1 MSRMKSALAV
11 LLLATIGGLAPKA
24 QGQATVKI
32 MVAGSSAMWQA
43 TALAAY
49 NYRLVSS
56 VPTTCLTGATPPCF
70 HYTGKGFLLSDTR
83 PKLIG
88 GQTLVDSNTVWI
100 VWDSHLNLSNQPAPN
115 VWAYIKV
122 DSVVGDRCY
131 FAHPRCNVAAPSPFP
146 SAADSISSSLWGD
159 GSSDT
164 TPPLNVQALFESAS
178 GVSVS
183 AAATDIRPEDG
194 LFAMCRANS
203 ALDTVNLTAPLGLG
217 YNSNNASGACPTT
230 KTLATLVGTDIGSAV
245 SGATAHVAAFNIS
258 GTDPFSGQA
267 IPAFTTVSVGAAPI
281 VFVGHVSS
289 GSPLSTVTN
298 VSDSQLQSVFS
309 GQGTVAN
316 PGCDAAN
323 LGAASS
329 GPLDVFLREPLSGTY
344 NTTEYNVMLYPDF
357 SGASQETGVTPSGNP
372 AILNAACT
380 SGIGLRKRGVG
391 TGDIISS
398 LFGETT
404 NDAIGYTFFS
414 YGNVSNGT
422 KPIID
427 SPSFRYFTLDG
438 VDPIFHKYVSV
449 ANGTAL
455 DPGQP
460 NASVGEIPGAAD
472 VPCLNGGTVGSFPC
486 PENKIWNGGLSFP
499 NLRSG
504 QYRAWSILRLV
515 SDGAALAVAKT
526 LATAS
531 QSFADGNTPDFVP
544 VVALTANNSTGA
556 VNDPGLQLL
565 RSHYQ
570 QVDGTGVKLGPAPV
584 NDAIAG
590 DKGGDVAGCI
600 LHAAPGTTSTAI
612 GETDSTTRLTQS
624 APGTECALFNAH

>member
-11 LLLATIGGLAPKA
+11 LLLAAIAGLAPKA
-24 QGQATVKI
+24 QGQTVKI
-32 MVAGSSAMWQA
+32 MIAGSSAMWQA
-43 TALAAY
+43 TGLAAY
-49 NYRLVSS
+49 NYHLSGG
-56 VPTTCLTGATPPCF
+56 VPTTCLTGSTPPCF
-70 HYTGKGFLLSDTR
+70 HFTGKGFTLNDTR
-83 PKLIG
+83 PKLVG

-100 VWDSHLNLSNQPAPN
+100 VWDSHLNSSSQPAPN

-146 SAADSISSSLWGD
+146 SAANSIASNLWGD

-164 TPPLNVQALFESAS
+164 TPPLNVQALFESAA
-178 GVSVS
+178 GVLVN

-203 ALDTVNLTAPLGLG
+203 ALDTTNLTAPLGLG
-217 YNSNNASGACPTT
+217 YNSNNPSGACPTT
-230 KTLATLVGTDIGSAV
+230 KSLAVLVGTDIGSAV
-245 SGATAHVAAFNIS
+245 STATAHVADFNIS
-258 GTDPFSGQA
+258 GTDPFSGQT
-267 IPAFTTVSVGAAPI
+267 IPAFTTVSVGASPI
-281 VFVGHVSS
+281 IFVGHVSS
-289 GSPLSTVTN
+289 GSPLSSVTN

-309 GQGTVAN
+309 GQGTTAN
-316 PGCDAAN
+316 PGCDSAN
-323 LGAASS
+323 LGASSS

-344 NTTEYNVMLYPDF
+344 NTTEFNVMLYPDF
-357 SGASQETGVTPSGNP
+357 SGTSQETGVSPSGNP
-372 AILNAACT
+372 AILNSAC
-380 SGIGLRKRGVG
+380 SGGIGVRKRGVG
-391 TGDIISS
+391 TGDIITA

-414 YGNVSNGT
+414 YGNVSNGS
-422 KPIID
+422 KGIND
-427 SPSFRYFTLDG
+427 SSSFRYFTLNG
-438 VDPIFHKYVSV
+438 VDPIFHKYVGT
-449 ANGTAL
+449 AGGTAL

-460 NASVGEIPGAAD
+460 NTSVGEIPGAVDA
-472 VPCLNGGTVGSFPC
+472 CSGAGFPC

-515 SDGAALAVAKT
+515 SDGAGLAVAKT
-526 LATAS
+526 LGTAA

-544 VVALTANNSTGA
+544 VVAIAANVNTGA
-556 VNDPGLQLL
+556 VTDPGLQLL

-570 QVDGTGVKLGPAPV
+570 EIDGNGVTIGAKPI
-584 NDAIAG
+584 NDSATG

-600 LHAAPGTTSTAI
+600 LHATPGTTSTAI
-612 GETDSTTRLTQS
+612 AESDNTTGLTQT
-624 APGTECALFNAH
+624 APGTECALFSAH